1 MHAAFLAVV
10 LGGPLAICVVAVVGA
25 HFHDRDNGTLL
36 GLGSTAPPES
46 EHGRT
51 ARELEDM
58 LGAVNRYRRRRGASE
73 RSIDELTH

>member
-10 LGGPLAICVVAVVGA
+10 LGGPLAICIVAVIGA
-25 HFHDRDNGTLL
+25 HFHDRDNDTLL
-36 GLGSTAPPES
+36 GLGPSTPPDA
-46 EHGRT
+46 EHVRT

-73 RSIDELTH
+73 RSLDEIIE